1 MLVLCYWQLP
11 PTLYAIRDS
20 NENFRVAVSKA
31 DALNSNG
38 IGVTFVTSGGSVPTY
53 GGSGHTFSVPPRDAT
68 VRSLILVDNITQSPL
83 ARRAISLELSAP
95 VGVGSTVIYVADATQ
110 LAGKSIVQI
119 NDEIIKVNSV
129 GIGSTTTLR
138 VTRGAMGTQIG
149 VHTVGAGIT
158 ALSGDY
164 RIEKGKIHFTT
175 PPYGK
180 SGVHGTTSSFRGRIF
195 YRLDYNDN
203 YIVDDL
209 SDTFTG
215 SANQFTLQSE
225 GTNLP
230 VGVSSYFGIILI
242 NNIFQR
248 PWYADLG
255 SSEQNDYIVGTGVTV
270 TFTGS
275 ASDGDL
281 PRGGVIGEFFC
292 RSW

>member
-1 MLVLCYWQLP
+1 MKVLHLNVQKDNYATDHTYPRKTDPASTSNTQFNNGILEVTVVDPNTFTVVVNTPITGGQIVGVSTFTLNTNINGTDYSLLHHSFNPATSTNVSDITKHSFNIPNHYFNTGEVIHYTPKTAGNSIGIVTTTVAGIGVTDKLP

-31 DALNSNG
+31 DALDSNG

-138 VTRGAMGTQIG
+138 VTR
-149 VHTVGAGIT
+149 
-158 ALSGDY
+158 
-164 RIEKGKIHFTT
+164 R
-175 PPYGK
+175 
-180 SGVHGTTSSFRGRIF
+180 
-195 YRLDYNDN
+195 
-203 YIVDDL
+203 
-209 SDTFTG
+209 
-215 SANQFTLQSE
+215 
-225 GTNLP
+225 
-230 VGVSSYFGIILI
+230 
-242 NNIFQR
+242 
-248 PWYADLG
+248 
-255 SSEQNDYIVGTGVTV
+255 
-270 TFTGS
+270 
-275 ASDGDL
+275 
-281 PRGGVIGEFFC
+281 
-292 RSW
+292 